1 MCYDIVF
8 RVLFV
13 IPVIKAGS
21 KNYLEMEQIA
31 SEFWFPCPM
40 LWRRFITWVYM
51 YFVLVSNYAANIFSF
66 ILKYNIYWC
75 LFIVE
80 NLETYEVEEFLA
92 DVLNREFD
100 TVADDGS
107 LAQVLFVDLHYNIHW
122 HITSWLP

>member
-1 MCYDIVF
+1 M
-8 RVLFV
+8 FV
-13 IPVIKAGS
+13 
-21 KNYLEMEQIA
+21 
-31 SEFWFPCPM
+31 
-40 LWRRFITWVYM
+40 
-51 YFVLVSNYAANIFSF
+51 
-66 ILKYNIYWC
+66 
-75 LFIVE
+75 VE